1 MIVLTN
7 GLYYILLEGKSIK
20 KVSDITEA
28 TTFPSCNVAV
38 KEVFAHKNKCKG
50 YYPYDTE
57 DITCPDPRTE
67 QQKRQR
73 RMYTQKE
80 RSIIYKKDN
89 GKCYLCG
96 KELLY
101 SEMTLDH
108 VMPLAK
114 GGADCMEN
122 LRCCCV
128 NCNRWKADSYSG
140 DFEEKIS
147 NIYMHQMND
156 KIGNKFMW
164 RFIKRYLDKQM
175 TELYNRA

>member
-80 RSIIYKKDN
+80 RSIIYKKI
-89 GKCYLCG
+89 
-96 KELLY
+96 
-101 SEMTLDH
+101 M
-108 VMPLAK
+108 
-114 GGADCMEN
+114 
-122 LRCCCV
+122 V
-128 NCNRWKADSYSG
+128 NAI
-140 DFEEKIS
+140 FAEKNFCI
-147 NIYMHQMND
+147 Q
-156 KIGNKFMW
+156 K
-164 RFIKRYLDKQM
+164 
-175 TELYNRA
+175 

>member
-38 KEVFAHKNKCKG
+38 QAVFAHKNKCKG

-101 SEMTLDH
+101 SEMT
-108 VMPLAK
+108 
-114 GGADCMEN
+114 
-122 LRCCCV
+122 
-128 NCNRWKADSYSG
+128 
-140 DFEEKIS
+140 EKIS
-147 NIYMHQMND
+147 HTST
-156 KIGNKFMW
+156 
-164 RFIKRYLDKQM
+164 L
-175 TELYNRA
+175 L